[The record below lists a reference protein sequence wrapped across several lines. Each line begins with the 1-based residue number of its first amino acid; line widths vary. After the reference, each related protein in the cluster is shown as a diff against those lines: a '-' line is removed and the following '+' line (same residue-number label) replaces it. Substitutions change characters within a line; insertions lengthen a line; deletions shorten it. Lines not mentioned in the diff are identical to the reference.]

1 MSDQAPDSCGPGP
14 GPSSSSSSSS
24 RPPIPPESTWPTSTS
39 DAITQGPW
47 GPPRLPSLTLSDQ
60 LVLLQ
65 ICLVHKYLYKER
77 RGNTDYWQ
85 RVASHFWG
93 ISGWSWARVRN
104 YVQHNIRRYR
114 ADPLNVR
121 DNPEGQMKQLLR
133 EFIAHIDIVNMPVP
147 RIQTQRPPPSPS
159 SHPQHIIHGNPPVD
173 TYSQP
178 PSMKY
183 SDQQLIAKSKEAAM
197 RCNFDEAKSRL
208 LRISDKAVLGTHLE
222 ELDMIRNAQIQTNKD
237 IERQAKEAE
246 LKDDWQ
252 MAKSLL
258 SRIVGED
265 GPFLLLALEYS
276 RARIECDVLE
286 AEEAMEQLK
295 RKYPD
300 PRLEQVELDENY
312 VNADMYGNPQRVG
325 HYRGLLR
332 ANKRKIG
339 TLWEEPD
346 DFRKVFQMMAE
357 EMRQAR
363 DKAWYARPAPAGE
376 TEPQSQP
383 QLKPLNIDER
393 LRMPK
398 RARAEIQSQPDTT
411 QELRLLKMA
420 QTALVDGHDKAKA
433 LLSQGSSEECQ
444 EALQALEQS
453 PSQLLNDFKEAE
465 TSLVA
470 QTEEDESCQLTP
482 GNQMALLILME
493 AEAKANEEKVESLLA
508 QLPRN
513 SSETRS
519 LRTEWDEVFAKK
531 SRYLA
536 TCRATLLAG
545 GSLEDVEPEK

>member
-1 MSDQAPDSCGPGP
+1 MSDQAPDSSGPGP
-14 GPSSSSSSSS
+14 GPSSSSSPL
-24 RPPIPPESTWPTSTS
+24 PPIPPEPTWSTSAS
-39 DAITQGPW
+39 DAIIQDRQS
-47 GPPRLPSLTLSDQ
+47 PPRLVSLTLSDQ

-65 ICLVHKYLYKER
+65 ICLVHKYLYTER

-85 RVASHFWG
+85 CVAFHFWD

-133 EFIAHIDIVNMPVP
+133 EFIAHIDSVNSPVP
-147 RIQTQRPPPSPS
+147 QIQTQRPLPSSS
-159 SHPQHIIHGNPPVD
+159 SHPQHTIHGNSPVD
-173 TYSQP
+173 TYSRP
-178 PSMKY
+178 PSMKD
-183 SDQQLIAKSKEAAM
+183 SDQELIAKSKEAAM
-197 RCNFDEAKSRL
+197 RGNFDEAKSQL
-208 LRISDKAVLGTHLE
+208 LRISNKAVLETHLE
-222 ELDMIRNAQIQTNKD
+222 ELDMIRKDQIQTNED

-252 MAKSLL
+252 TAKSLL

-276 RARIECDVLE
+276 RARIEWDVPK
-286 AEEAMEQLK
+286 AEEAMGQLK

-300 PRLEQVELDENY
+300 PRLEQVELDESY
-312 VNADMYGNPQRVG
+312 VNADMSGNPQRVG

-383 QLKPLNIDER
+383 KLKALNIDEG
-393 LRMPK
+393 LRMLE
-398 RARAEIQSQPDTT
+398 RARAEIESQPDTT
-411 QELRLLKMA
+411 QELRLLEMA
-420 QTALVDGHDKAKA
+420 QTALIDGHDKAKA

-453 PSQLLNDFKEAE
+453 ASQLVADFEEAE
-465 TSLVA
+465 TSLIA
-470 QTEEDESCQLTP
+470 QTKDDEPCQLTP
-482 GNQMALLILME
+482 ENQMALVVLME

-519 LRTEWDEVFAKK
+519 LRKEWDEVFAKK

-545 GSLEDVEPEK
+545 GNLEDVEPEQ